1 MIRKLIPFLA
11 VVLVLG
17 GSAAAP
23 ALAAPKPPNTNVSV
37 TKTGLQQATVTDS
50 GGQIDCGS
58 DCSGSYS
65 AICGDTDIHG
75 ACIWDPGST
84 TLETTPP
91 AGFRVIW
98 GYDCEAQPSNDT
110 NACTISQSSSVEA
123 HFDDTTAPTVGLTAP
138 AGGAVTSGTL
148 PLSATAS
155 DPQTGVA
162 SVQFFV
168 DGAPVGLPD
177 TMAPYSLSYDTTGH
191 ADGSSVA
198 VKARAVNADG
208 DAAESTVN
216 ITIDNTAPELT
227 MTGPDGTT
235 SGPGTTQTWTYS
247 ASDATSGLSAVECS
261 VVTAGTGP
269 TFGACSPGA
278 GTLSVSNQPDG
289 HYVATIRATDAA
301 GHTTLRSKTF
311 SIDAT
316 DPQTSITGGPADGS
330 SSSATT
336 ATFTFSAS
344 ESGSTFECRVY
355 PAALTPG
362 AFGPCTGATTHT
374 ASGFSPGTYA
384 FEVARDRRGR
394 QRRRDAREAHLH
406 SHLPAAGRRQHRRDE
421 RRRHRRERRRRHD
434 DHDDHDRHHQPRDHQ
449 RHALERLQGLRQVH
463 ALQAPSPAERAGR
476 CQGGDHL
483 QGEEVPGQARPQALE
498 VRQEEAA
505 GRDEDHDPG
514 HQARHDRQ
522 AVRDQ
527 DPGEQ
532 APRGEDLPD
541 LVVRR
546 RHGRPGHGG
555 LRQPAR
561 PAERGHLRPRD
572 RRRPRR
578 GGCGPLR
585 SAPAVPELYLQRDQP
600 PGVPPLQLTG
610 ERTLPDV
617 PEENYWFRRHLVVY
631 RWIASRVG
639 GRRVV
644 DLACGEGYG
653 SAELGAH
660 GGVGRR
666 RRRQPGRLRAR
677 APEVLR
683 AEAAASSAT

>member
-23 ALAAPKPPNTNVSV
+23 SLGAPKPPNTNVSV
-37 TKTGLQQATVTDS
+37 IKTGLQQATVTDT

-91 AGFRVIW
+91 AGFRVVW
-98 GYDCEAQPSNDT
+98 GYDCEAEPSNDT
-110 NACTISQSSSVEA
+110 DTCTISQSGGVEA

-138 AGGAVTSGTL
+138 GGGAVTSGTI

-162 SVQFFV
+162 SVQFYV
-168 DGAPVGLPD
+168 DGAPVGSPD
-177 TMAPYSLSYDTTGH
+177 TAAPYSLSYDTTGH
-191 ADGSSVA
+191 VDGSSVA

-235 SGPGTTQTWTYS
+235 SGPGTTQTWTYG

-261 VVTAGTGP
+261 VAPYGAAP
-269 TFGACSPGA
+269 NFGARSPGA
-278 GTLSVSNQPDG
+278 GTLSVSDKPDG
-289 HYVATIRATDAA
+289 HYLATIRATDAA
-301 GHTTLRSKTF
+301 GDTTLRSKTF

-316 DPQTSITGGPADGS
+316 APQTSITGGPADGS

-384 FEVARDRRGR
+384 FEVRAT
-394 QRRRDAREAHLH
+394 DAVGNVDTTAAKRTFTVTSPPPGGGNNGGANGGTGGKGGTNGGVTTTTTTTTVTTNRAIINAALSSDYDAFTKHTR
-406 SHLPAAGRRQHRRDE
+406 SSGSSCGTSRPA
-421 RRRHRRERRRRHD
+421 
-434 DHDDHDRHHQPRDHQ
+434 PRW
-449 RHALERLQGLRQVH
+449 R
-463 ALQAPSPAERAGR
+463 SPARARG
-476 CQGGDHL
+476 
-483 QGEEVPGQARPQALE
+483 ARP
-498 VRQEEAA
+498 
-505 GRDEDHDPG
+505 
-514 HQARHDRQ
+514 
-522 AVRDQ
+522 
-527 DPGEQ
+527 
-532 APRGEDLPD
+532 
-541 LVVRR
+541 
-546 RHGRPGHGG
+546 
-555 LRQPAR
+555 
-561 PAERGHLRPRD
+561 
-572 RRRPRR
+572 
-578 GGCGPLR
+578 
-585 SAPAVPELYLQRDQP
+585 S
-600 PGVPPLQLTG
+600 
-610 ERTLPDV
+610 
-617 PEENYWFRRHLVVY
+617 
-631 RWIASRVG
+631 
-639 GRRVV
+639 
-644 DLACGEGYG
+644 
-653 SAELGAH
+653 
-660 GGVGRR
+660 
-666 RRRQPGRLRAR
+666 
-677 APEVLR
+677 
-683 AEAAASSAT
+683 AAASSRSSSRRSCGSARGSRSGSPSPARSASSS